1 VEREV
6 IAREETRELKER
18 VIEINRVAKV
28 VKGGRRFSFTALVVI
43 GDEVDRVG
51 VGYGKAREVPLAI
64 SKAVDD
70 AKKNLFTV
78 PKHGTTVTHEILG
91 TFGAARVFI
100 RPASEGTGVIAGGGV
115 RAVLELA
122 GIRDVLAKSLGTTN
136 PINMAKATVA
146 GLKALRRPE
155 DVAQMRGKTIAEILP
170 QSAARLAELSAD
182 DGEVAPAPAPAP
194 DPEAEAEA
202 AAEPEPE
209 ATAEPELEP
218 AEAVTEVE
226 ETGS

>member
-1 VEREV
+1 VAVDVAES
-6 IAREETRELKER
+6 RELKER
-18 VIEINRVAKV
+18 VVEINRVAKV

-78 PKHGTTVTHEILG
+78 PKHGTTITHEVLG
-91 TFGAARVFI
+91 RFDAARVLL

-115 RAVLELA
+115 RAVLELG

-136 PINMAKATVA
+136 PINM
-146 GLKALRRPE
+146 LKAAESALRQLRRPE
-155 DVAQMRGKTIAEILP
+155 DVAKARGLAIRDVLP
-170 QSAARLAELSAD
+170 YKAPEAPAD
-182 DGEVAPAPAPAP
+182 DEVAATVT
-194 DPEAEAEA
+194 A
-202 AAEPEPE
+202 ASEEVTAGGE
-209 ATAEPELEP
+209 ATAD
-218 AEAVTEVE
+218 ANA
-226 ETGS
+226 